1 MRTDERGSV
10 VRRLSLAVI
19 LIFAIAASSALAQ
32 TADRPNVKVGD
43 EWRFVEYTGFVPS
56 KPNLVWVV
64 TSVNSTGIEGTD
76 NGGPLMLTPD
86 LSVLE
91 SSKRK
96 QSDPGA
102 LRFPLTVGKQWSAAG
117 DYLLKDNGVRGTI
130 NGTRSVVGY
139 EKVRVIAGEFDAF
152 KLESTNDFRTDMGL
166 SGVATRTYWY
176 APAARAIVK
185 EVWRDPFL
193 GVVTTELMEFTLR
206 P

>member
-10 VRRLSLAVI
+10 VRRLSLAII
-19 LIFAIAASSALAQ
+19 LIYAFVASPALAQ

-56 KPNLVWVV
+56 KLNLVWVV
-64 TSVNSTGIEGTD
+64 TSVTPAGIEGTD
-76 NGGPLMLTPD
+76 NGGPLLLTPD

-91 SSKRK
+91 SSMRK
-96 QSDPGA
+96 QSDPGT
-102 LRFPLTVGKQWSAAG
+102 LRFPLEVGKQWSAAG
-117 DYLLKDNGVRGTI
+117 DYLLKDNGARGTL

-139 EKVRVIAGEFDAF
+139 EKVRVLAGEFDAF
-152 KLESTNDFRTDMGL
+152 KLESTSDFKTVGGL
-166 SGVATRTYWY
+166 AGVSTRTYWY

-185 EVWRDPFL
+185 DVWRDPYR
-193 GVVTTELMEFTLR
+193 GVATIELVEFTLR